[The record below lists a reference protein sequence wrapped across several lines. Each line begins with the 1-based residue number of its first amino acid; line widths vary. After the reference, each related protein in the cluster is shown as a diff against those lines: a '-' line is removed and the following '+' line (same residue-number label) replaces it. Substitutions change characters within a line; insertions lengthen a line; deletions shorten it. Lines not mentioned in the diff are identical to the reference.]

1 MLLHE
6 RRLLVQ
12 TRIGRRGKRRAH
24 RRVRHVD
31 EGLLVELGLFVRS
44 GQRIAVG
51 LVVLV
56 IVVVHGAFERVKAC

>member
-1 MLLHE
+1 M
-6 RRLLVQ
+6 
-12 TRIGRRGKRRAH
+12 
-24 RRVRHVD
+24 RHVD